1 VAAALAADLP
11 KLREIRASLRGAM
24 EASPIM
30 DAASIARD
38 LQELL
43 TGISRRK

>member
-11 KLREIRASLRGAM
+11 KLREIRASLRPAM

-38 LQELL
+38 LQQLL
-43 TGISRRK
+43 AGIARKK